1 VAGPAEGVAA
11 LEYILLGCVPA
22 GETKQFLVIAVA
34 VAAAAAIVVAVAL
47 ADLSALIWV
56 VMRWYCQ

>member
-11 LEYILLGCVPA
+11 LEYILFGCVPA
-22 GETKQFLVIAVA
+22 GETKQFLVVVVA
-34 VAAAAAIVVAVAL
+34 VAAAAAIVVAVAF